1 MSSKSDLPLKIE
13 LTIQAENPQ
22 FLEGLDL
29 WLRLGLISDAQVKRI
44 CQYHLVCSL
53 PEVRSQ
59 KSEVRSQKS
68 EVRSQKS
75 EESPLAPITQPLSPS
90 QATSLIS
97 RILSSLIAEISVVW
111 LLFLG
116 VFMVVVSSGVLAAN
130 QWQNFSAVG
139 QYAILFGYTVAF
151 WIVSLWTKQQQ
162 NLRLT
167 SQMLQIA
174 TLLIIPVNFWVIDG
188 FSLWR
193 SSLGSGIG
201 IIAALTLSAITGIL
215 LQRAPILLVFNSLAL
230 SWLQSGWAFPGF
242 PLITTYVGTIGS
254 ALLLFYQFE
263 MRGERLEGKG
273 IGIIAIAFST
283 LLLIGRAVLRAGVPF
298 SQVGLA
304 LGVSGWLLCWLTR
317 HHGRIIWTSFGI
329 GLMIL
334 GGLVA
339 VSANPPWQAIAVSC
353 LGIWLLADRLKR
365 LWQLQ
370 DLIALCLIGLQAY
383 CLLWR
388 LIPVAE
394 RRNIITLAIQIA
406 GANLQSWEL
415 IGLALFPYI
424 VVMLVLAFRLRD
436 WQQTIIADYAERMAL
451 ILGIILALISLFH
464 PLVRSLYLLF
474 STLTLAVVLL
484 KRTNSGAWL
493 IYLTHICGLLT
504 LLAWIGWGFPSLNI
518 LTWATIL
525 LICMMA
531 EWSLNLIAPNST
543 WRQSAWHLGLVLA
556 ALSYVLLLN
565 QQSFYNLAWLVAPA
579 CLTFLASHRNFAQPV
594 LASWLSVTALLLTQ
608 ILIRFW
614 ILDFRFWISSP
625 NSPRSLLPLLVS
637 LAVGA
642 ALMLVNTKKLQSL
655 LAATITVGFGL
666 SFVAT
671 SIWQIWGIPF
681 EWLATELAIALWG
694 LWLLRHW
701 AISRNTILSRNY
713 ASALNGWAIA
723 ISLYNLSIL
732 TLQVRTFFMFWEGAD
747 TTYIIRAAIL
757 TTSAIAYRLWQQ
769 PTNLGFYGI
778 AWGIEIVVAVV
789 VLRGGSL
796 TELAVANLTLGLL
809 TQLSGEWRVVTII
822 NYQLPITHSPYF
834 SSWHVIPIIYAA
846 LGLLCAHNTFTAT
859 TGLYTLAA
867 ALTGVGVG
875 RRKPQFK
882 LLTYLSIAGIS
893 IAAYELLIYQL
904 LQASGGESGNGIVLL
919 AGLAGVIAITYRLLS
934 RWLLFYWRLTPQELL
949 GITHFHWAIGSLLAL
964 LSLWVTLS
972 STGSSIWIGVTA
984 VLAAYAIWQGRVR
997 DNWVYAGVLQASGVI
1012 AYLLDRTLPESI
1024 LVSWA
1029 DAIACLFAFALYIL
1043 PWRSWGWSKQPWQR
1057 SATILPISI
1066 VVLTCWG
1073 IGIQSLLLV
1082 AAFYAWLAKAENRI
1096 RLSYLSILL
1105 TDWAILRLLI
1115 DWNVSELLWYMTVPS
1130 GTLLYIAQVDPSLRS
1145 PSDKEKRHILRSLAT
1160 GLFCLTALY
1169 QSDTSWLQGILTIA
1183 LGFALILIGLTLRVR
1198 AFLYIG
1204 TLTFIIKVLRQL
1216 WLFINNYSLL
1226 LWALG
1231 IVVGLIFI
1239 WIAATFEARRSQALA
1254 LVQYW
1259 ISELETWE

>member
-1 MSSKSDLPLKIE
+1 
-13 LTIQAENPQ
+13 
-22 FLEGLDL
+22 
-29 WLRLGLISDAQVKRI
+29 V
-44 CQYHLVCSL
+44 
-53 PEVRSQ
+53 
-59 KSEVRSQKS
+59 
-68 EVRSQKS
+68 
-75 EESPLAPITQPLSPS
+75 
-90 QATSLIS
+90 
-97 RILSSLIAEISVVW
+97 
-111 LLFLG
+111 
-116 VFMVVVSSGVLAAN
+116 
-130 QWQNFSAVG
+130 
-139 QYAILFGYTVAF
+139 
-151 WIVSLWTKQQQ
+151 
-162 NLRLT
+162 
-167 SQMLQIA
+167 
-174 TLLIIPVNFWVIDG
+174 
-188 FSLWR
+188 
-193 SSLGSGIG
+193 
-201 IIAALTLSAITGIL
+201 
-215 LQRAPILLVFNSLAL
+215 
-230 SWLQSGWAFPGF
+230 
-242 PLITTYVGTIGS
+242 
-254 ALLLFYQFE
+254 
-263 MRGERLEGKG
+263 
-273 IGIIAIAFST
+273 
-283 LLLIGRAVLRAGVPF
+283 
-298 SQVGLA
+298 
-304 LGVSGWLLCWLTR
+304 
-317 HHGRIIWTSFGI
+317 
-329 GLMIL
+329 
-334 GGLVA
+334 
-339 VSANPPWQAIAVSC
+339 IAVSC

-370 DLIALCLIGLQAY
+370 DLIALYLIGLQAY

-388 LIPVAE
+388 LIPVAG
-394 RRNIITLAIQIA
+394 RRNIITLAIQLA

-415 IGLALFPYI
+415 IGLAIFPYI
-424 VVMLVLAFRLRD
+424 VMMLVLAFRLRR
-436 WQQTIIADYAERMAL
+436 WQQTTIADYADRMAL
-451 ILGIILALISLFH
+451 ILGLILASISLFH
-464 PLVRSLYLLF
+464 PLARSLYLLF

-484 KRTNSGAWL
+484 KRTNPSAWL

-525 LICMMA
+525 LICMVA
-531 EWSLNLIAPNST
+531 EWNLSLVAPNST
-543 WRQSAWHLGLVLA
+543 WRRSAWHLGLVLA

-565 QQSFYNLAWLVAPA
+565 QQSFYNLAWLVTPA
-579 CLTFLASHRNFAQPV
+579 CLTFLASRHNFAQPV
-594 LASWLSVTALLLTQ
+594 LASWLSVIALILAQL
-608 ILIRFW
+608 LIRFW
-614 ILDFRFWISSP
+614 IFSLS
-625 NSPRSLLPLLVS
+625 SPRSLLPLLS
-637 LAVGA
+637 LAVGI
-642 ALMLVNTKKLQSL
+642 ALMLVNTQKLQSL

-681 EWLATELAIALWG
+681 EWLPTELAIAQGG
-694 LWLLRHW
+694 LWLLRGG
-701 AISRNTILSRNY
+701 AISRNTPLSRNY

-732 TLQVRTFFMFWEGAD
+732 TLQVRTLFMFWEGAD

-769 PTNLGFYGI
+769 PSNLGFYGI
-778 AWGIEIVVAVV
+778 AWGIEIVVGGIV
-789 VLRGGSL
+789 VLRGGSWS
-796 TELAVANLTLGLL
+796 ELAIANLTLGLL

-846 LGLLCAHNTFTAT
+846 LGLIFAHNTFTAT

-904 LQASGGESGNGIVLL
+904 LQASGGESGDGIVLL
-919 AGLAGVIAITYRLLS
+919 AGLAGAIAITYRLLS
-934 RWLLFYWRLTPQELL
+934 RWLLPYWRLTFQELL
-949 GITHFHWAIGSLLAL
+949 LITHFHWAIGSLLAL
-964 LSLWVTLS
+964 LSLWVNLS

-997 DNWVYAGVLQASGVI
+997 DNWVYVGVVEASGAI

-1029 DAIACLFAFALYIL
+1029 AAIACLFAYALYIL

-1096 RLSYLSILL
+1096 RFSYLSILL

-1145 PSDKEKRHILRSLAT
+1145 RSVREAHSPSDKEKRHILRSLAT

-1169 QSDTSWLQGILTIA
+1169 QSDTSWWQGILTIA

-1204 TLTFIIKVLRQL
+1204 TLTFIVKVLRQL